1 MEILMLSNKTINYI
15 WIVLMLLTIG
25 SALIAESADPSK
37 LITIVIALSIAFK
50 GRMVLDRFMELRNAN
65 RYIRASMNIY
75 FYVIPLMIVVV
86 HLFPEAIAELTKLN

>member
-1 MEILMLSNKTINYI
+1 MLSNKTINYI
-15 WIVLMLLTIG
+15 WVVLMLLSIG

>member
-1 MEILMLSNKTINYI
+1 MLTNKTINYI
-15 WIVLMLLTIG
+15 WIILMLLTIG

-75 FYVIPLMIVVV
+75 FYVIPLLIVVV

>member
-1 MEILMLSNKTINYI
+1 MLSNKTINYI
-15 WIVLMLLTIG
+15 WVVLMLLTIG

-50 GRMVLDRFMELRNAN
+50 GRMVLDRFTELRNAN

>member
-1 MEILMLSNKTINYI
+1 MLTNKTINYI
-15 WIVLMLLTIG
+15 WVVLMLLTIG

-37 LITIVIALSIAFK
+37 LITIIISLSIAFK

-86 HLFPEAIAELTKLN
+86 HLFPEAIAELTRLN